1 MDLRTLTNENL
12 IFLNAD
18 FKNKKEI
25 LDVFIQKLYDEGKIT
40 SKEEFYT
47 AVMDREAVGATG
59 IGEGLAI
66 PHGKSD
72 AVKEASFVVATLKN
86 EMEWETLDDEDVNL
100 VILLAIPKSEEG
112 STHVDLLAKLTTKLA
127 DDDFRED
134 LVKSKNPK
142 EFIEK
147 LNIGEDT
154 EKSEEV
160 MAEDAKT
167 IVAVTACPAGIAH
180 TYMAAE
186 ALEKAG
192 RKLGVKVVVEKQGAM
207 GIEGRISDE
216 DLNKAHAAIFAVEV
230 AVKEADR
237 FDGIPAVETSVA
249 DPLRRAEEIIK
260 EALEVGKEGRT
271 AAKRSSTPRK
281 EMSAGEEAKKAL
293 LNGISHIVPLIVAGG
308 TVLAIAVLVKE
319 IFGLQE
325 LYGQEGSWLWM
336 YRKLSG
342 GMLGTL
348 MVPVLAAYVSFSLAD
363 KPGLGPGFAAGLAA
377 NLINSGFL
385 GGIAGGFIA
394 GYTMKWV
401 KKNVRGPQHLN
412 GFFTFYLYPVIG
424 TLVAGSL
431 MLFVVGK
438 PVAALN
444 TGLTNY
450 LDGLSGGNAM
460 LLGAII
466 GAMVSF
472 DLGGPV
478 NKAAYAFCVGSMAN
492 GNFMPYATFASCKMV
507 SAFTTTLAT
516 KIRPHLY
523 SEEEIQCGNSTWI
536 LGLAGIT
543 EGAIPLMI
551 EDPFRVIPSFVV
563 GTAVTGAMVAATGI
577 GLQVPGAGIISM
589 FVLEAGKLSKMTE
602 AGIWLGAAL
611 VGTVISTAVLTALR
625 TKKHNLLKQQAHMEN
640 AHTI

>member
-1 MDLRTLTNENL
+1 MDLRTLTNDRL

-18 FKNKKEI
+18 FKNKEEI
-25 LDVFIQKLYDEGKIT
+25 LNVFIQKLYDEGKIT
-40 SKEEFYT
+40 SKEEFY
-47 AVMDREAVGATG
+47 ASVMEREGQGATG

-66 PHGKSD
+66 PHGKSN

-86 EMEWETLDDEDVNL
+86 EMEWETLDDENVNL
-100 VILLAIPKSEEG
+100 VILLAIPKSEQG

-127 DDDFRED
+127 DDDFRDE
-134 LVKSKNPK
+134 LIKSKTPT

-147 LNIGEDT
+147 LNIGE
-154 EKSEEV
+154 ENKSEDV
-160 MAEDAKT
+160 LDKNAKT

-192 RKLGVKVVVEKQGAM
+192 RKLGVRVKVEKQGAM
-207 GIEGRISDE
+207 GIEDRITDE
-216 DLNKAHAAIFAVEV
+216 DLNNAVAAVFAVEV
-230 AVKEADR
+230 AVKEVER
-237 FDGIPAVETSVA
+237 FDGIPLVETAVA
-249 DPLRRAEEIIK
+249 EPLKRAEEIIK
-260 EALEVGKEGRT
+260 EALELGKEGRT
-271 AAKRSSTPRK
+271 AGKRKTAPK
-281 EMSAGEEAKKAL
+281 KQMSAGEEAKKAL

-325 LYGQEGSWLWM
+325 LYGQTGSWLWM

-348 MVPVLAAYVSFSLAD
+348 MVPVLAAYMSFSLAD

-377 NLINSGFL
+377 NLIGSGFL

-444 TGLTNY
+444 NGLTGY
-450 LDGLSGGNAM
+450 LNGLSGGNAM
-460 LLGAII
+460 FLGAIL

-478 NKAAYAFCVGSMAN
+478 NKAAYAFCIGAMAN

-551 EDPFRVIPSFVV
+551 EDPFRVIPSFVA
-563 GTAVTGAMVAATGI
+563 GTAVTGAIVAAAGI
-577 GLQVPGAGIISM
+577 GLQVPGAGIVSM
-589 FVLEAGKLSKMTE
+589 FVLEAGKLAKLTE

-611 VGTVISTAVLTALR
+611 IGTLISTAILTTLR
-625 TKKHNLLKQQAHMEN
+625 TKKHRLLKEAAHMEN

>member
-1 MDLRTLTNENL
+1 MDFRSLTNENL
-12 IFLNAD
+12 VFLNSNC
-18 FKNKKEI
+18 KKKEEI
-25 LDVFIQKLYDEGKIT
+25 LNVFIDTLYSEGKIT
-40 SKEEFYT
+40 SKEGFKK
-47 AVMDREAVGATG
+47 AVMEREAISATG

-72 AVKEASFVVATLKN
+72 FVKEPTICIATLKN
-86 EMEWETLDDEDVNL
+86 HMEWETLDDEPVN
-100 VILLAIPKSEEG
+100 VIILIAIPMAQAG
-112 STHVDLLAKLTTKLA
+112 DAHVEILAKLSTKLA
-127 DDDFRED
+127 DDDFRND
-134 LVKSKNPK
+134 LVNSSTPK
-142 EFIEK
+142 EVIEK
-147 LNIGEDT
+147 LNVGE
-154 EKSEEV
+154 EIKEEV
-160 MAEDAKT
+160 SFDSNAKT

-192 RKLGVKVVVEKQGAM
+192 RKLGVNVKVEKQGAM
-207 GIEGRISDE
+207 GIEDRITDE
-216 DLNKAHAAIFAVEV
+216 DLNNAVAVIFSVGV
-230 AVKEADR
+230 AVKEAER
-237 FDGIPAVETSVA
+237 FDEIPLVETPVA
-249 DPLRRAEEIIK
+249 DPLRRAEEIIT
-260 EALEVGKEGRT
+260 EALELGKKGKTVRKK
-271 AAKRSSTPRK
+271 ASSSKKQMT
-281 EMSAGEEAKKAL
+281 AGEEAKKAL

-308 TVLAIAVLVKE
+308 TVLAVAVLIKE

-325 LYGQEGSWLWM
+325 LYGKAGSWLWM

-348 MVPVLAAYVSFSLAD
+348 MVPVLAAYMSFSLAD
-363 KPGLGPGFAAGLAA
+363 KPGLAPGFAAGLAA
-377 NLINSGFL
+377 NLIGGGFL

-394 GYTMKWV
+394 GYTMRWV
-401 KKNVRGPQHLN
+401 KKNVRGPKSLN

-438 PVAALN
+438 PVAILN
-444 TGLTNY
+444 NGLTSY
-450 LDGLSGGNAM
+450 LNGLSGGNAM

-466 GAMVSF
+466 GGMVSF

-516 KIRPHLY
+516 KIKPHLY
-523 SEEEIQCGNSTWI
+523 SEEERQCGNSTWI

-563 GTAVTGAMVAATGI
+563 GTAVTGALVAAAGI

-589 FVLEAGKLSKMTE
+589 FVLEAGNLSKLSE

-611 VGTVISTAVLTALR
+611 VGTAISTVILTVLR
-625 TKKHNLLKQQAHMEN
+625 TKKHRELNKGL
-640 AHTI
+640 